1 MEQRNERVRNPKS
14 SAADG
19 GDLLQSQA
27 QLWIDMGAAMA
38 GLLRRMVG
46 AHNQQPPREAED
58 AAGEAAEGKTGDRGS
73 SGREAA

>member
-46 AHNQQPPREAED
+46 ARNQQPSREAE
-58 AAGEAAEGKTGDRGS
+58 ETAEGKTGDRGS

>member
-46 AHNQQPPREAED
+46 AHNQQPSREAE
-58 AAGEAAEGKTGDRGS
+58 ETAEGKAGDRGS

>member
-27 QLWIDMGAAMA
+27 QLWIDMGSAMA

-46 AHNQQPPREAED
+46 AHGQAPRKTEEAG
-58 AAGEAAEGKTGDRGS
+58 GEAAESKARDRRS
-73 SGREAA
+73 SGQEAA